1 MTNLQKEEKFLQA
14 STEQEDKA
22 TISPVGNQS
31 VKIELPCGCSQVQ
44 HMACGDSKMN
54 LLTNRPYNEESS
66 SKRFQWIEL
75 CEVHKNE

>member
-22 TISPVGNQS
+22 VVSPVGNQS
-31 VKIELPCGCSQVQ
+31 HKIELPCGCYQVQ
-44 HMACGDSKMN
+44 HGYCGDAKIN
-54 LLTNRPYNEESS
+54 LLTNRPYSEEAA

-75 CEVHKNE
+75 CKIHKQ